1 MKVKKYFAE
10 DMQQAI
16 SEIKRDMG
24 SEAIIISQRRVRGK
38 GVLGFLVHRLEVTAA
53 LEEEEYKTSF
63 GYELEQELQRDWPE
77 SKQEFMN
84 RMQFEQND
92 PVNTEE
98 ESIVPEPEYKFNP
111 ALADL
116 SLYEKADPSLP
127 IQEELKEM
135 RSLLEQ
141 MVTAHENG
149 RSVRNEH
156 LELWRHKLQTHG
168 LGETPIDMLVQI
180 IPEGAW
186 EDEKRVGILLTD
198 YLSNM
203 LKPLYEGIHPGKI
216 LSFIGPTGVGKTTTL
231 AKLAA
236 QMALNQRKKVA
247 ILTIDTYRIGAIE
260 QLQTYAEII
269 GVPLQVVMSPAEFK
283 NALLKNEDRD
293 YILIDSA
300 GQPFSKNDQ
309 IKELQAFLQE
319 VDKPHDVCLVLS
331 SNTKSADLLQAAEYF
346 TPCGYNKLIFTKSDE
361 TLSQGSILDVI
372 DKVKLPVIYIT
383 NGQNVPDDI
392 MQMDFH
398 SLASFILDGVD

>member
-16 SEIKRDMG
+16 SEIKKDMG

-38 GVLGFLVHRLEVTAA
+38 GVLGFFVQRLEVTAA
-53 LEEEEYKTSF
+53 LEENNKTSF
-63 GYELEQELQRDWPE
+63 SYELEQELQQDLPE
-77 SKQEFMN
+77 SGQKFLN
-84 RMQFEQND
+84 GMQFEQND
-92 PVNTEE
+92 SVDAE
-98 ESIVPEPEYKFNP
+98 ESIVPESEYKFNP
-111 ALADL
+111 AFADL

-135 RSLLEQ
+135 RSLIEQ
-141 MVTAHENG
+141 MVSAHENSKG
-149 RSVRNEH
+149 VRNEH

-168 LGETPIDMLVQI
+168 LGEASIDMLLKI
-180 IPEGAW
+180 IPEDSW
-186 EDEKRVGILLTD
+186 EDEKKVKSLLTD
-198 YLSNM
+198 YLSEL
-203 LKPLYEGIHPGKI
+203 LKPLYNGIRPGQV

-236 QMALNQRKKVA
+236 QLALNQRKKVA

-269 GVPLQVVMSPAEFK
+269 GVPLQVVMSPDEFK
-283 NALLKNEDRD
+283 DALLKNGDRD

-300 GQPFSKNDQ
+300 GQPFSKDDQ
-309 IKELQAFLQE
+309 SQELQAFLRE
-319 VDKPHDVCLVLS
+319 VDKPHDVFLVLS
-331 SNTKSADLLQAAEYF
+331 SNTKSADLLQAAAYF
-346 TPCGYNKLIFTKSDE
+346 MPCGYNKLIFTKSDE

-372 DKVKLPVIYIT
+372 NKVKLPVIYIT

-392 MQMDFH
+392 LKMEYH

>member
-38 GVLGFLVHRLEVTAA
+38 GVLGFFVQRLEVTAA
-53 LEEEEYKTSF
+53 LEEKNKTSF
-63 GYELEQELQRDWPE
+63 SYELEQELQQDRPE
-77 SKQEFMN
+77 SKQEFLN
-84 RMQFEQND
+84 GMQFEQND
-92 PVNTEE
+92 PVDAEE
-98 ESIVPEPEYKFNP
+98 ENFVPESEYKFNP
-111 ALADL
+111 AFADL

-135 RSLLEQ
+135 RSLIEQ
-141 MVTAHENG
+141 IVSAHENG
-149 RSVRNEH
+149 KSVRNEH

-168 LGETPIDMLVQI
+168 LGEAPIDMLLQI

-186 EDEKRVGILLTD
+186 EDEKKVENLLTVH
-198 YLSNM
+198 LSDM
-203 LKPLYEGIHPGKI
+203 LEPLYKGIQPSQV

-236 QMALNQRKKVA
+236 QLALNQRKKVA

-269 GVPLQVVMSPAEFK
+269 GVPLQVVMSPDEFK
-283 NALLKNEDRD
+283 DALQKNADRD

-300 GQPFSKNDQ
+300 GQPFSNDDQ
-309 IKELQAFLQE
+309 VQELQSFLRE
-319 VDKPHDVCLVLS
+319 VDKPHDVFLVLS
-331 SNTKSADLLQAAEYF
+331 SNTKSADLLQAAAYF
-346 TPCGYNKLIFTKSDE
+346 MPCGYNKLIFTKSDE

-372 DKVKLPVIYIT
+372 NKVKLPVIYIT

-392 MQMDFH
+392 MQMEYR